1 MLEIVLVEREVLV
14 FNGEVLVQVLVL
26 ILAGARWTVFLGL
39 FGLLTGLVVRVLV
52 KAFGSVIVFVEV
64 GELFFR
70 GLLVPGV
77 LESDF
82 ARVYRLENVVLMHG
96 TCKGEAVSRC
106 RTSTGTMQGTVQMTV
121 AANADSLTSS
131 SC

>member
-26 ILAGARWTVFLGL
+26 ILAGARWTVFLRL
-39 FGLLTGLVVRVLV
+39 FGLLTGLVVRVL
-52 KAFGSVIVFVEV
+52 VIVFVEV

-96 TCKGEAVSRC
+96 TCKGEAVSRG